1 MKHIEKIDHY
11 QQSALRTAPAPGTR
25 VDADADLLHGA
36 IGVATESGELLDA
49 IKKHIF
55 YGKPLDLVNLREE
68 IGDVMW
74 YLAILCRATGTNM
87 SDVAS
92 VNIEKLRLRYPDKFD
107 VKRALNR
114 NLKSE
119 REILEGGAS

>member
-1 MKHIEKIDHY
+1 
-11 QQSALRTAPAPGTR
+11 
-25 VDADADLLHGA
+25 
-36 IGVATESGELLDA
+36 
-49 IKKHIF
+49 
-55 YGKPLDLVNLREE
+55 
-68 IGDVMW
+68 MW

>member
-1 MKHIEKIDHY
+1 MKRIEQIDHY
-11 QQSALRTAPAPGTR
+11 QQSALRTAPAPGAR
-25 VDADADLLHGA
+25 VNTDADLLHGA

-55 YGKPLDLVNLREE
+55 YGKALDVVNLREE

-107 VKRALNR
+107 AKQALNR

-119 REILEGGAS
+119 RKILERGAS